1 MLTFYLSL
9 AVTEED
15 RDMITYI
22 YENFYP
28 LMKHIAFKYAQKPED
43 AEDIVQESML
53 SIIECIGKIK
63 TADKNRLK
71 NFCAIVAKNKAI
83 DFYKAKNKRI
93 FLSDEI
99 LEFADDTVDIPEEIL
114 LQKENHYL
122 ILKAIYSLGD
132 IYRDV
137 CILKYVHQFKVKE
150 ISALLNVDQSTIN
163 VRIYRAKRILREAL
177 GKEFIRG

>member
-137 CILKYVHQFKVKE
+137 CILKYVHQLKE
-150 ISALLNVDQSTIN
+150 KDIAALLSLNPSTVS
-163 VRIYRAKRILREAL
+163 VRIHRGKGILRKAL
-177 GKEFIRG
+177 RKEFIRG